1 VVVGRNRGEPEALF
15 LLRLENDFSFD
26 VSALG
31 RFLNVA
37 LLRLAFF
44 SPRLRIDPDAGDL
57 FLDLLALSSE
67 TPATHTSSAA
77 RFIGRTQINFM
88 MIEEGPL

>member
-1 VVVGRNRGEPEALF
+1 LGRNRGEPEALF
-15 LLRLENDFSFD
+15 LLRLENDFSFAMS
-26 VSALG
+26 VLG

-44 SPRLRIDPDAGDL
+44 SPRLGVESDAGDL

-67 TPATHTSSAA
+67 TPATHTSSVA
-77 RFIGRTQINFM
+77 RFIGRTQINYYDD
-88 MIEEGPL
+88 